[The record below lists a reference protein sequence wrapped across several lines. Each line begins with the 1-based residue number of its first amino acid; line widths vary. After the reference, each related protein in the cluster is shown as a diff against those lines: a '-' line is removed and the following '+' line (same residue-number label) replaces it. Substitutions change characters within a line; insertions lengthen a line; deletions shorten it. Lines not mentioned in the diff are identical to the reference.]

1 MIARPLAPRAP
12 IPFASPDWVTT
23 APTLTSRT
31 AGPASTLP
39 RRSPVQLQ
47 AAPAPA
53 PAPAPVSEPHPTA
66 TARFMGQGR
75 LSVRSS
81 ITGRHYRFSGHG
93 DTQAVDARDTLML
106 RRMPDLHID

>member
-1 MIARPLAPRAP
+1 
-12 IPFASPDWVTT
+12 
-23 APTLTSRT
+23 
-31 AGPASTLP
+31 
-39 RRSPVQLQ
+39 
-47 AAPAPA
+47 
-53 PAPAPVSEPHPTA
+53 
-66 TARFMGQGR
+66 MGQGR

>member
-47 AAPAPA
+47 AAPA